1 MPEIVDDDVQN
12 INQSSFVG
20 VCCCGIGAGQSPK
33 GPMDRI
39 DPTSGMCAPFSSGAA
54 GGGGGG

>member
-1 MPEIVDDDVQN
+1 MTEIEADDVQN
-12 INQSSFVG
+12 INQSRSTG

-39 DPTSGMCAPFSSGAA
+39 DPMSGMCAPFCSGAA
-54 GGGGGG
+54 GGGGG